1 MRIGHGYD
9 VHAFSLGTGFTL
21 GGVHIPYEM
30 GLLAHSDGD
39 VVIHA
44 LMDAILG
51 ALSLGDI
58 GAHFPDSDP
67 EYLGIDSRNLLRRV
81 VIMMREKSYRLVNAD
96 VTIVTQ
102 RPKMAPYIKRICEN
116 LGQDIGVLSDCI
128 NVKATTTEAL
138 GFIGRTEGLA
148 CHAVV
153 LLEPSA

>member
-58 GAHFPDSDP
+58 GVNFSDSDP
-67 EYLGIDSRNLLRRV
+67 EYLGINSRNLLRRV
-81 VIMMREKSYRLVNAD
+81 VHMMSEKSYQLVNAD
-96 VTIVTQ
+96 MTIVAQ
-102 RPKMAPYIKRICEN
+102 EPKMAPYIKWMCTN
-116 LGQDIGVLSDCI
+116 LAHDIGVSTECI
-128 NVKATTTEAL
+128 NVKATTTEML
-138 GFIGRTEGLA
+138 GFIGRTEGIA

-153 LLEPSA
+153 LLESSG